1 MAQALSIQIIAPL
14 SGSAVTSDDVLAQ
27 VQVALDCGLPA
38 CTGGRLDPERF
49 QITASLF
56 HDDIQ
61 VSDSIMDYKRNTG
74 LFEGR
79 FGLKGP
85 GGYVIQFDVYDPE
98 TGLAGRNTVRFFVKP
113 G

>member
-14 SGSAVTSDDVLAQ
+14 SGSAVTSGDVLAQ
-27 VQVALDCGLPA
+27 VQVTLDCGLPA
-38 CTGGRLDPERF
+38 CAGGRFDPERF
-49 QITASLF
+49 KIMGLLF
-56 HDDIQ
+56 YDNIKIEDI
-61 VSDSIMDYKRNTG
+61 IMNYKRNTG

-85 GGYVIQFDVYDPE
+85 GGYVVQFDAYDPE
-98 TGLAGRNTVRFFVKP
+98 TGLAGRNAVRFFVKA